1 MFSLINFLPQWVPLV
16 FSDILFCLKTSADL
30 PISLVSLLS
39 SMLMSITVNPW
50 FVCILVD
57 VTTFGLFRFGDGVVG
72 GGVIGGEGVGAG
84 AGDGADVGGGDGV
97 DEGGQEGPWKF
108 SGSLDYSS
116 SIEYTHTPEN
126 FQVPWKFPGPEK
138 IQGPWKFSGSLEISS
153 SPGNFQGG
161 SLIHIGRAV
170 IYDFPSNISIV
181 LQESR
186 KNCKV
191 RQLVSWYRTFS
202 PSHPDDKW
210 KIN

>member
-1 MFSLINFLPQWVPLV
+1 M
-16 FSDILFCLKTSADL
+16 
-30 PISLVSLLS
+30 LL
-39 SMLMSITVNPW
+39 SITVNPW

-84 AGDGADVGGGDGV
+84 AGDGADVVGGDGV

-116 SIEYTHTPEN
+116 SIEYTHTPEK

-170 IYDFPSNISIV
+170 QKDPTQTMDGPQMMTCPPSLITDCGVWV
-181 LQESR
+181 LFTDTG
-186 KNCKV
+186 
-191 RQLVSWYRTFS
+191 RTLLPQS
-202 PSHPDDKW
+202 DRGALL
-210 KIN
+210 N

>member
-1 MFSLINFLPQWVPLV
+1 MGSLSL
-16 FSDILFCLKTSADL
+16 SDILFCLETSADL
-30 PISLVSLLS
+30 PTSLVSLLS
-39 SMLMSITVNPW
+39 SMLLSITVNPW

-84 AGDGADVGGGDGV
+84 AGDGADVVGGDGV

-116 SIEYTHTPEN
+116 SIEYTHTPEK

-170 IYDFPSNISIV
+170 S
-181 LQESR
+181 SR
-186 KNCKV
+186 VVPAC
-191 RQLVSWYRTFS
+191 SGCPW
-202 PSHPDDKW
+202 
-210 KIN
+210 

>member
-1 MFSLINFLPQWVPLV
+1 MGSLSL
-16 FSDILFCLKTSADL
+16 SDILFCLETSADL

-39 SMLMSITVNPW
+39 SMLLSITVNPW

-57 VTTFGLFRFGDGVVG
+57 VTTFGLFRFGNGVVG

-84 AGDGADVGGGDGV
+84 AGDGADVVGGDGV

-116 SIEYTHTPEN
+116 SIEYTHTPEK

-161 SLIHIGRAV
+161 SLIHLGRAV
-170 IYDFPSNISIV
+170 KPCYVERVDNNSIRVFGIYKQII
-181 LQESR
+181 Q
-186 KNCKV
+186 
-191 RQLVSWYRTFS
+191 RQKY
-202 PSHPDDKW
+202 PIDQ
-210 KIN
+210 

>member
-1 MFSLINFLPQWVPLV
+1 M
-16 FSDILFCLKTSADL
+16 
-30 PISLVSLLS
+30 
-39 SMLMSITVNPW
+39 
-50 FVCILVD
+50 
-57 VTTFGLFRFGDGVVG
+57 
-72 GGVIGGEGVGAG
+72 IGGEGVGAG

-116 SIEYTHTPEN
+116 SIEYTHTPEK

-170 IYDFPSNISIV
+170 CDYDPPTFTSAQVYKLRALSVGTDI
-181 LQESR
+181 
-186 KNCKV
+186 
-191 RQLVSWYRTFS
+191 QLRRSFQLF
-202 PSHPDDKW
+202 
-210 KIN
+210 